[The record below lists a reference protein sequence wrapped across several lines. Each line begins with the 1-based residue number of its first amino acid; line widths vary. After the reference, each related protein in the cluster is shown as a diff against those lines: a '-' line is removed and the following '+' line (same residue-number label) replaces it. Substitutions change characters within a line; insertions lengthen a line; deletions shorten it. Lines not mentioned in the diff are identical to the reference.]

1 MHRCLLGQRN
11 YFPGVVQ
18 SHVYFHSLSS
28 LCFYLSVCCRAPAS
42 SCSQG
47 CWRNGAKG
55 TICTFAS
62 LRWEWSAPAGIDIPP
77 EWIVAVGWC
86 SASPLKGI
94 FGCAMKDPAVISTL
108 SNGLGSRTEMP
119 WWNLPLVLT
128 LAWQAR
134 PPHPQTFV
142 SPVARTQSSAS
153 SPWLAVLSWAWLGG
167 RAAVV
172 FHDVYWLPS

>member
-1 MHRCLLGQRN
+1 MFTSTVCLPCASTSQSAAELLHHLAARDVEGM
-11 YFPGVVQ
+11 VQ
-18 SHVYFHSLSS
+18 KEL
-28 LCFYLSVCCRAPAS
+28 
-42 SCSQG
+42 
-47 CWRNGAKG
+47 
-55 TICTFAS
+55 ICTFAS

-142 SPVARTQSSAS
+142 SPIARTQSSAS
-153 SPWLAVLSWAWLGG
+153 SPRLAVLSWAWLGG
-167 RAAVV
+167 RAAAV